1 MEFHAED
8 YVNFLKRINP
18 GIIDDYKDQMI
29 KCMNLSLKIICLVAI
44 SNEADNPVFD
54 GMYDFCAMYCGASIG
69 KFCSLWFI
77 LLLSSSN
84 TYS

>member
-18 GIIDDYKDQMI
+18 GIIDDYKDQMV
-29 KCMNLSLKIICLVAI
+29 KCMHLSLSIIYLVAI

-54 GMYDFCAMYCGASIG
+54 GMYDFCSMYCGASIG
-69 KFCSLWFI
+69 RLCFPVFVPI
-77 LLLSSSN
+77 
-84 TYS
+84 